1 MTKVKKI
8 KDRYFEDFKI
18 GELYLIPS
26 RTQTSGIFA
35 MFQAVSGDNDPIH
48 YDRVFCKNK
57 GHKDMLAHGMQVMNS
72 SAAGAGNFPSEVRE
86 SLIGMIEISG
96 KFLKPVYLGDTLYP
110 SLTIKKLIP
119 QKTTGIICMNVIVN
133 NQDDIKV
140 FEGEQKYLIKK
151 KRK

>member
-1 MTKVKKI
+1 
-8 KDRYFEDFKI
+8 
-18 GELYLIPS
+18 
-26 RTQTSGIFA
+26 

-72 SAAGAGNFPSEVRE
+72 TAAGAGNFPSEVRE
-86 SLIGMIEISG
+86 SLIGMIEITG

-151 KRK
+151 RK